1 MSQISILKFEV
12 LQYLLKVCSLV
23 KINLTIFALDAHAQE
38 LFGFAQVSA
47 FPLLH
52 EFLFHMEEVLFVGS

>member
-1 MSQISILKFEV
+1 MHRVSVLEFKA
-12 LQYLLKVCSLV
+12 LQYLLEVCSLV
-23 KINLTIFALDAHAQE
+23 KINPAIFVLNVHAQE

-52 EFLFHMEEVLFVGS
+52 KFLFCMEEVLFVGS